1 MAFLLARTAPVLF
14 LEPRIRWHPA
24 AIGFS
29 LKRLRRLLD
38 ANPRPVAPNIWAFT
52 PKTFPCGSSSPVY
65 TLNNVLLT
73 RQIRKTVRQLH
84 FREPILWF
92 CETSNAPTVRAA
104 LPQAPCVYHAIDY
117 QRLERD
123 AKAAQ
128 DLASTSDV
136 VIASTE
142 LILNSLGVTGRP
154 TYVLRNAW
162 APWPDTAPT
171 AVPPELK
178 NLPKP
183 YAGLVGSL
191 GPTLDFA
198 LLNILAENLRASI
211 IVIGEPTG
219 GLSSADRTLLQLLR
233 RKTNV
238 YFLGKRPTAVLAQY
252 IAACDVCLAPYKQNE
267 RVYASSPLK
276 YWQYLALGKPVVT
289 TPVAELEDLEPLVRV
304 ARDCP
309 SFVDAVRRILDC
321 PEDAQVARRRRQY
334 AASNTWEVRWQS
346 LREFLKSVPTLSVLA
361 D

>member
-1 MAFLLARTAPVLF
+1 
-14 LEPRIRWHPA
+14 
-24 AIGFS
+24 
-29 LKRLRRLLD
+29 
-38 ANPRPVAPNIWAFT
+38 
-52 PKTFPCGSSSPVY
+52 
-65 TLNNVLLT
+65 
-73 RQIRKTVRQLH
+73 
-84 FREPILWF
+84 
-92 CETSNAPTVRAA
+92 
-104 LPQAPCVYHAIDY
+104 
-117 QRLERD
+117 
-123 AKAAQ
+123 
-128 DLASTSDV
+128 
-136 VIASTE
+136 
-142 LILNSLGVTGRP
+142 
-154 TYVLRNAW
+154 
-162 APWPDTAPT
+162 
-171 AVPPELK
+171 
-178 NLPKP
+178 LPKP

-219 GLSSADRTLLQLLR
+219 GLSSADRKLLQLLR

-304 ARDCP
+304 ARDYP